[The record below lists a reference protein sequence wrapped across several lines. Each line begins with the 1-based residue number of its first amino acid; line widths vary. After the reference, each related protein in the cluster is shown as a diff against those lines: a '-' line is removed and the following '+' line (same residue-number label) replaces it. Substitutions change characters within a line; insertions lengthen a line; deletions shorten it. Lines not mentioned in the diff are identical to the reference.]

1 MTSAANQSVG
11 HPTRDRSRGFG
22 RAIDRVLSTAPQQL
36 RRGAAVPA
44 LLALLLASCS
54 GPEQELLLLR
64 GESMGTTWSVQLA
77 LEANRHLEKAEL
89 VALHAALQ
97 AELDQVNAEMSTY
110 LETSELA
117 RFNASSSTDWQP
129 VSAPL
134 AQICAQALEIGAK
147 SDGLYDVTVGPLVEL
162 WGFGPGPNKGRT
174 TVPSD
179 AEITAVLAVV
189 GQAKLAV
196 RATPPA
202 LKKSVADL
210 KVDLSSIAKGHG
222 VDRLAA
228 KLDSA
233 GFAAWFVEI
242 GGEVRTR
249 GEKTKGQPW
258 RLGIER
264 PSSGERAV
272 QRLVELREAAVA
284 TSGNYR
290 NFFESG
296 GQRFAHTLDPRTGRP
311 AASSP
316 ASVSVFA
323 STCAEADAW
332 ATALMAL
339 GAARGFEIAEREQI
353 AALFLLPGANGGF
366 EEKPT
371 SAYHRF
377 GRPVR

>member
-1 MTSAANQSVG
+1 
-11 HPTRDRSRGFG
+11 
-22 RAIDRVLSTAPQQL
+22 
-36 RRGAAVPA
+36 
-44 LLALLLASCS
+44 
-54 GPEQELLLLR
+54 
-64 GESMGTTWSVQLA
+64 MGTTWSVQLA
-77 LEANRHLEKAEL
+77 LEAGRHMAEAEL
-89 VALHAALQ
+89 VALQTALK
-97 AELDQVNAEMSTY
+97 AELVRVNDEMSTY

-117 RFNASSSTDWQP
+117 RFNASTSTDWQP

-134 AQICAQALEIGAK
+134 AQICAQALQVGAK
-147 SDGLYDVTVGPLVEL
+147 SDGLYDVTVAPLVEL

-189 GQAKLAV
+189 GQAKLEV
-196 RATPPA
+196 RTDPPA
-202 LKKSVADL
+202 LKKSVGGL

-228 KLDSA
+228 RLDSS
-233 GFAAWFVEI
+233 GFSAWFVEI

-264 PSSGERAV
+264 PSSGERAL
-272 QRLVELREAAVA
+272 QRLVELRDAAVA

-296 GQRFAHTLDPRTGRP
+296 GQRYAHTLDPRTGRP
-311 AASSP
+311 AASAP

-339 GAARGFEIAEREQI
+339 GADRGFEVAEREQI
-353 AALFLLPGANGGF
+353 AALFLLPDAQGGF

-377 GRPVR
+377 GRGRP